1 MNARLVLTT
10 QETNVKSYRGPGLT
24 GDKVLFHARAL
35 CNQLTA
41 VDVSWSRATD
51 VGVLA
56 LVQGV
61 SRYLTKI
68 CPALPPFH

>member
-10 QETNVKSYRGPGLT
+10 QEMNVKSYRSPGLT
-24 GDKVLFHARAL
+24 GDKVLFHAGAPYS
-35 CNQLTA
+35 QLTA

-68 CPALPPFH
+68 CPPLPPFH